1 MSVESERPIRSPV
14 EPVNDREPV
23 VVPRSQVTVK
33 TVLTIC
39 ATVVGVL
46 AAIYLFIHGIVTLTL
61 TVTAVLLAVAF
72 NHGVDRL
79 EKWGLKRPLAIATV
93 MLLVL
98 GALVGVGF
106 LIVPATVVQVR
117 DLVERLPELNERMHQ
132 TRVFQWL
139 DARVGLEQRL
149 GALGKDDSGLLQQAV
164 DPALRV
170 LGGLLAGV
178 GAFVTVLFLV
188 VFMLVYGGRV
198 VRGVLAE
205 SLPAHRQRYERVLN
219 KVYQAVGGYLSGL
232 ALIGVV
238 NAICATVFL
247 AILGVPYFLPLGI
260 LSGLGSLIPLLG
272 ASAAGLLIAVVAY
285 ASGGLWAFLA
295 VGFYVTLYQQF
306 ENHLLAPVIY
316 KRTVEL
322 NPLVTLLGIILFA
335 ELAGVLGTFLAVPI
349 VGTCQIV
356 IRELL
361 LLRRERLGLPLK
373 GDVAEQLQK
382 RAPWRPPFWRRPRHA

>member
-1 MSVESERPIRSPV
+1 MEPERPIRSPL

-33 TVLTIC
+33 TVLTVC

-46 AAIYLFIHGIVTLTL
+46 AALYLLIHGIITLTL
-61 TVTAVLLAVAF
+61 SVTAILLAVAF
-72 NHGVDRL
+72 NHGVEWLQR
-79 EKWGLKRPLAIATV
+79 WGLKRPLAIATV
-93 MLLVL
+93 ILLVL
-98 GALVGVGF
+98 GTLVGVGF
-106 LIVPATVVQVR
+106 LIIPATVAQVR
-117 DLVERLPELNERMHQ
+117 ELIERLPELNERMHQ
-132 TRVFQWL
+132 TWLFQWL
-139 DARVGLEQRL
+139 DARLGLEQRL
-149 GALGKDDSGLLQQAV
+149 GAFGGGDSGLLQRTV

-170 LGGLLAGV
+170 LRGLVAGV

-205 SLPAHRQRYERVLN
+205 SLPAHRQRYERVLD

-238 NAICATVFL
+238 NATCATIFL
-247 AILGVPYFLPLGI
+247 AILGVPFFLPLGI

-272 ASAAGLLIAVVAY
+272 ATAAGFLLAVVAY
-285 ASGGLWAFLA
+285 ASGGVWDFLA
-295 VGFYVTLYQQF
+295 VGIYATLYQQF
-306 ENHLLAPVIY
+306 ENHVLAPVIY

-349 VGTCQIV
+349 VGACQIV

-373 GDVAEQLQK
+373 GDVAEQLEK
-382 RAPWRPPFWRRPRHA
+382 RAPRRPPFWRRPRHV

>member
-1 MSVESERPIRSPV
+1 MDEERPIRPPV

-23 VVPRSQVTVK
+23 LVPRSQVTVK

-39 ATVVGVL
+39 ATVVGAL
-46 AAIYLFIHGIVTLTL
+46 AAIYLFIHGLVTLTL
-61 TVTAVLLAVAF
+61 TVTAILLAVAF
-72 NHGVDRL
+72 NHGVERL
-79 EKWGLKRPLAIATV
+79 EKWGLKRQPAIAVVMTV
-93 MLLVL
+93 VL

-106 LIVPATVVQVR
+106 LIIPATVAQVR
-117 DLVERLPELNERMHQ
+117 DLIERLPELNERMHQ

-149 GALGKDDSGLLQQAV
+149 GTLGQGDSGLLQRAV

-170 LGGLLAGV
+170 LRGLLAGV

-232 ALIGVV
+232 ALIGAV
-238 NAICATVFL
+238 NAICATLFL

-272 ASAAGLLIAVVAY
+272 ATLAGILLSLVAL
-285 ASGGLWAFLA
+285 ASGGVWDFLA
-295 VGFYVTLYQQF
+295 VGVYVTLYQQF
-306 ENHLLAPVIY
+306 ENHVLAPVIY

-335 ELAGVLGTFLAVPI
+335 ELAGVLGTLLAVPI
-349 VGTCQIV
+349 VGTFQIV

-373 GDVAEQLQK
+373 GDVAEQLEK
-382 RAPWRPPFWRRPRHA
+382 RGPWRPPFWRRPRHA

>member
-1 MSVESERPIRSPV
+1 M
-14 EPVNDREPV
+14 NDREPV

-33 TVLTIC
+33 TMLTIC
-39 ATVVGVL
+39 GTVVGVL

-61 TVTAVLLAVAF
+61 SVTAILLAVAF
-72 NHGVDRL
+72 NHGVDRFQQ
-79 EKWGLKRPLAIATV
+79 WGLKRPLAISLV

-98 GALVGVGF
+98 GTLVGVGF
-106 LIVPATVVQVR
+106 LIIPATVAQVR
-117 DLVERLPELNERMHQ
+117 ELMERLPELNERMHQ
-132 TRVFQWL
+132 TRLFQWL
-139 DARVGLEQRL
+139 DARMGLEQRL
-149 GALGKDDSGLLQQAV
+149 GTLGEGNSGLFQRAV

-170 LGGLLAGV
+170 LGGLVAGV

-188 VFMLVYGGRV
+188 IFMLVYGGRV

-205 SLPAHRQRYERVLN
+205 SLPAHRQRYERVLD

-232 ALIGVV
+232 ALIGGV
-238 NAICATVFL
+238 NAVCATVFL
-247 AILGVPYFLPLGI
+247 AVLGVPFFLPLGI

-272 ASAAGLLIAVVAY
+272 ATAAGFVLALVAY
-285 ASGGLWAFLA
+285 ASGGFWDFMA
-295 VGFYVTLYQQF
+295 VGIYVTLYQQF
-306 ENHLLAPVIY
+306 ENHVLAPVIY

-373 GDVAEQLQK
+373 GDVAEQLEK
-382 RAPWRPPFWRRPRHA
+382 RAPWRPPFWRRPRHV

>member
-1 MSVESERPIRSPV
+1 
-14 EPVNDREPV
+14 VNDREPV

-33 TVLTIC
+33 TVLTVC

-61 TVTAVLLAVAF
+61 TVTAILLAVAF
-72 NHGVDRL
+72 NHGVERL
-79 EKWGLKRPLAIATV
+79 EKWGLKRPMAIATV
-93 MLLVL
+93 MLVVL

-106 LIVPATVVQVR
+106 LIVPATVSQVR

-132 TRVFQWL
+132 TRLFQWL
-139 DARVGLEQRL
+139 DARLGLEQRL
-149 GALGKDDSGLLQQAV
+149 GALGKNDSGFLQQAV

-178 GAFVTVLFLV
+178 GAFLTVLFLV

-205 SLPAHRQRYERVLN
+205 SLPVHRQRYERVLN

-238 NAICATVFL
+238 NALCATVFL

-285 ASGGLWAFLA
+285 ASGGLVDFLA
-295 VGFYVTLYQQF
+295 VGFYVVLYQQF
-306 ENHLLAPVIY
+306 ENHVLAPVIY

-382 RAPWRPPFWRRPRHA
+382 RAPWRPPFWRRPRHV

>member
-1 MSVESERPIRSPV
+1 MSVEPERPIRSPV

-33 TVLTIC
+33 TVLTVC

-61 TVTAVLLAVAF
+61 TVTAILLAVAF
-72 NHGVDRL
+72 NHGVERL
-79 EKWGLKRPLAIATV
+79 EKWGLKRPMAIATV
-93 MLLVL
+93 MLVVL

-106 LIVPATVVQVR
+106 LIVPATVSQVR

-132 TRVFQWL
+132 TRLFQWL
-139 DARVGLEQRL
+139 DARLGLEQRL
-149 GALGKDDSGLLQQAV
+149 GALGKNDSGFLQQAV

-178 GAFVTVLFLV
+178 GAFLTVLFLV

-205 SLPAHRQRYERVLN
+205 SLPVHRQRYERVLN

-238 NAICATVFL
+238 NALCATVFL

-285 ASGGLWAFLA
+285 ASGGLVDFLA
-295 VGFYVTLYQQF
+295 VGFYVVLYQQF
-306 ENHLLAPVIY
+306 ENHVLAPVIY

-382 RAPWRPPFWRRPRHA
+382 RAPWRPPFWRRPRHV

>member
-1 MSVESERPIRSPV
+1 MDPERPIRPPV

-23 VVPRSQVTVK
+23 LVPRSQVTVK

-39 ATVVGVL
+39 ATVVGML
-46 AAIYLFIHGIVTLTL
+46 AAIYLVIHGIVTLTL
-61 TVTAVLLAVAF
+61 TVTAILLAVAF

-79 EKWGLKRPLAIATV
+79 ETWGLKRPLAITV
-93 MLLVL
+93 VMGVLL
-98 GALVGVGF
+98 GALVGVSF
-106 LIVPATVVQVR
+106 LIIPATVAQVR
-117 DLVERLPELNERMHQ
+117 ELVERLPELNERMHQ

-149 GALGKDDSGLLQQAV
+149 GTLGRGDSGLLQRAV
-164 DPALRV
+164 DPALRM
-170 LGGLLAGV
+170 LGGVVAGV

-188 VFMLVYGGRV
+188 VFMLAYGGRV
-198 VRGVLAE
+198 VRGLLAE
-205 SLPAHRQRYERVLN
+205 SLPVHRQRYERVLG
-219 KVYQAVGGYLSGL
+219 KVYRSVGGYLSGL

-238 NAICATVFL
+238 NATCATLFL

-272 ASAAGLLIAVVAY
+272 ATLAGIVLSLVAL
-285 ASGGLWAFLA
+285 ASGGLWDFVA
-295 VGFYVTLYQQF
+295 VAAYATLYQQF
-306 ENHLLAPVIY
+306 ENHVLAPVIY

-349 VGTCQIV
+349 VGTWQIV

-373 GDVAEQLQK
+373 GDVAEQLEK
-382 RAPWRPPFWRRPRHA
+382 RGPRRPPFWRRPRHV

>member
-1 MSVESERPIRSPV
+1 MDEERPIRPPV

-23 VVPRSQVTVK
+23 LVPRSQVTVK

-39 ATVVGVL
+39 ATVVGAL

-61 TVTAVLLAVAF
+61 TVTAILLAVAF
-72 NHGVDRL
+72 NHGVERL
-79 EKWGLKRPLAIATV
+79 EKWGLKRQPAIAVV
-93 MLLVL
+93 MTLVL

-106 LIVPATVVQVR
+106 LIIPATVAQVR
-117 DLVERLPELNERMHQ
+117 DLIERLPELNERMHQ

-149 GALGKDDSGLLQQAV
+149 GTLGQDNPGLLQRAV

-205 SLPAHRQRYERVLN
+205 SLPVHRQRYERVLN

-232 ALIGVV
+232 ALIGAV
-238 NAICATVFL
+238 NAICATLFL

-272 ASAAGLLIAVVAY
+272 ATLAGILLSLVAL
-285 ASGGLWAFLA
+285 ASGGFWDFLV
-295 VGFYVTLYQQF
+295 VGVYVTLYQQF
-306 ENHLLAPVIY
+306 ENHVLAPVIY

-322 NPLVTLLGIILFA
+322 NPLVTLIGIILFA
-335 ELAGVLGTFLAVPI
+335 ELAGVLGTLLAVPI

-356 IRELL
+356 VRELL
-361 LLRRERLGLPLK
+361 LLRRERLNLPLK
-373 GDVAEQLQK
+373 GDVAEQLEK
-382 RAPWRPPFWRRPRHA
+382 RGPWRPPFWRRPRHV